1 MYFLKT
7 LYILFIVLALNIF
20 FFSTTNLVAKSFLI
34 EEIEIS
40 EPLDMDFNKENLIN
54 QGFKIAF
61 NELIGT
67 LVKSKDLEKIEKTKL
82 IIIKSMIE
90 SFSIKEEK
98 FIKNIYHINLGVTFN
113 KKKIYKYLEKR
124 NIFPT
129 QIKKETFLFV
139 PIIID
144 QKNNEMILFSDNQ
157 FYINWNK
164 ENQKNYLIRYLLPTE
179 DLEDINLIKSKSIN
193 IENYDFK
200 KIIEKYFLDHSIVA
214 LIFKN
219 NNETKILSKISIKD
233 KKIIKNNSFSDFDYS
248 NDDEIN
254 LLIGKLKIIY
264 EDLWKDYNQINT
276 SIRFPLLIK
285 VNNRNLDVS
294 SKFENIL
301 NEIDLIGKYSIHK
314 FDRDYIY
321 YEILFNGTPKNFL
334 NIMKNRNYSFDTQKK
349 IWVLNE

>member
-1 MYFLKT
+1 
-7 LYILFIVLALNIF
+7 
-20 FFSTTNLVAKSFLI
+20 
-34 EEIEIS
+34 
-40 EPLDMDFNKENLIN
+40 
-54 QGFKIAF
+54 
-61 NELIGT
+61 
-67 LVKSKDLEKIEKTKL
+67 
-82 IIIKSMIE
+82 MIE

-124 NIFPT
+124 NIFPS

-285 VNNRNLDVS
+285 VNNQNLDVS